1 MANIGNAT
9 KTVKTTKQDTKQ
21 ILIDTALELMWKNS
35 YGSVSVDDICKA
47 ANVKKGSFY
56 HFFPSKV
63 DLAVAALNHSFEE
76 FRPTYDRMFA
86 PEVPPLERFERMAA
100 YVLKSQEEAAV
111 KYGRV
116 CGCPCAAVG
125 SEMSGQEQ
133 AIREV
138 FDLIIGTQKRVYYET
153 AVRDLVA
160 TGLLPPDTD
169 VTVKAEEV
177 YAFLLGQLMVARI
190 RDDLSSLKRDLWPGL
205 QQLLGIKS
213 ASERAA

>member
-1 MANIGNAT
+1 MARTGNAT
-9 KTVKTTKQDTKQ
+9 TTVKTTKQDTRQ
-21 ILIDTALELMWKNS
+21 LLIDTALELMWKNS

-76 FRPTYDRMFA
+76 FRPDYDRMFA
-86 PEVPPLERFERMAA
+86 PEVPPLERFERMTAF
-100 YVLKSQEEAAV
+100 VLKSQEEAAE

-125 SEMSGQEQ
+125 SEMSGQEE
-133 AIREV
+133 AIRDV
-138 FDLIIGTQKRVYYET
+138 FDVIIGTQKRNYYET

-169 VTVKAEEV
+169 VSVKAEEV
-177 YAFLLGQLMVARI
+177 YAYLLGQMMVARI
-190 RDDLSSLKRDLWPGL
+190 RNDLTVLKRDLWPGL
-205 QQLLGIKS
+205 QQLLGV
-213 ASERAA
+213 RAGAEQAA